1 MPLKRVLAVWLI
13 LAVLMSANG
22 VFRETVLRDSLGDRP
37 ADLLSAAL
45 GITLILVVTAFGFRP
60 LIGLPLAR
68 LLAVSLLLVGLT
80 VAFEIVMGRLVDHKS
95 WAELAGNYAFWRGK
109 LWPLV
114 LAVVAISPVLWGRWV
129 IVSAPLATRQAGS
142 DA

>member
-1 MPLKRVLAVWLI
+1 MPLLRVLTVWLI

-22 VFRETVLRDSLGDRP
+22 VFRETILRTSLGDRP
-37 ADLLSAAL
+37 ADLLSATL

-60 LIGLPLAR
+60 LVGLSLAR
-68 LLAVSLLLVGLT
+68 LVAVSLLLVGLT
-80 VAFEIVMGRLVDHKS
+80 VAFEFAMGRLVDHKS

-114 LAVVAISPVLWGRWV
+114 LAVVAISPILWGRWIPV
-129 IVSAPLATRQAGS
+129 TSPVATR
-142 DA
+142 

>member
-1 MPLKRVLAVWLI
+1 MPVLRVLGVWLI

-22 VFRETVLRDSLGDRP
+22 VFRETVLRTSLGAQP
-37 ADLLSAAL
+37 ADVLSAAI

-60 LIGLPLAR
+60 LAGLPLAR

-80 VAFEIVMGRLVDHKS
+80 VAFELVMGRLVDHKS
-95 WAELAGNYAFWRGK
+95 WAELAGNNAFWRGR

-114 LAVVAISPVLWGRWV
+114 LAVVAVSPILWGRWV
-129 IVSAPLATRQAGS
+129 PAASPVAAR
-142 DA
+142 

>member
-1 MPLKRVLAVWLI
+1 MPLKRALIVWLI

-22 VFRETVLRDSLGDRP
+22 VFRETVLRPSLGDRP

-60 LIGLPLAR
+60 LIGLR
-68 LLAVSLLLVGLT
+68 LSQLVAVSLLLVGLT
-80 VAFEIVMGRLVDHKS
+80 VVFEFVMGRFVDHKS
-95 WAELAGNYAFWRGK
+95 WAELAANYAFWRGR

-114 LAVVAISPVLWGRWV
+114 
-129 IVSAPLATRQAGS
+129 
-142 DA
+142 